1 MKAGSNAARN
11 LLPCAPQFRK
21 DNVLE
26 LASNLHLSHA
36 GLLLGKRVIFKF
48 SFLDGSRPDHL
59 VDERAKPLAKRGRLG
74 GYKRGAGQDLP
85 FKLKQDGGMDRRG
98 VSMYD
103 LELQKGRKEVRGR
116 KDKVS
121 ASRLSSI
128 PRHASWLVG
137 GLAKRVGMGTN
148 VNKLASFD

>member
-1 MKAGSNAARN
+1 M
-11 LLPCAPQFRK
+11 
-21 DNVLE
+21 E
-26 LASNLHLSHA
+26 LASNLHLSPA
-36 GLLLGKRVIFKF
+36 CLLVGKRGMNKF
-48 SFLDGSRPDHL
+48 SFLDGGRPDHL
-59 VDERAKPLAKRGRLG
+59 VDERAKPLAKGGRLRS
-74 GYKRGAGQDLP
+74 YKRGAGQDLP
-85 FKLKQDGGMDRRG
+85 FKLEQYGGMDRRG

-137 GLAKRVGMGTN
+137 GLAERVGMGTN